1 MVYFLHIRNGY
12 EIGMDE
18 DLLVKEFSTWY
29 QEYSGQATAESEI
42 RTAVDNL
49 YNQKIFGYKFW
60 EDLFERA
67 GSRTYIVLK
76 PAEK

>member
-18 DLLVKEFSTWY
+18 DLLVKEFSIWY
-29 QEYSGQATAESEI
+29 QEYSGQATAELEI

-49 YNQKIFGYKFW
+49 YNQKILDIKSGKIYLK
-60 EDLFERA
+60 ERVV
-67 GSRTYIVLK
+67 GHI
-76 PAEK
+76 